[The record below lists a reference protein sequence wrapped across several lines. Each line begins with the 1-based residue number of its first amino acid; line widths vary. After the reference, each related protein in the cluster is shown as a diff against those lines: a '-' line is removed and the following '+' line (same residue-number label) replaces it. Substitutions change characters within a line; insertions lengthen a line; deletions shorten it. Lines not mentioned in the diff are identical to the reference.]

1 MTNNILPQRPTLL
14 LTRPQKDAEAFAQEV
29 LSHQPA
35 AQILISPVLTITPFS
50 TLPDLSAYA
59 AVVFT
64 SRHAVACFAHAHIPK
79 KMTCFAVGEA
89 TAEAAKKLGFLV
101 INSAGAAQDLILLV
115 QKTGA
120 AGPLIHPH
128 GQHARGQIATTL
140 TKKGIPCAECVI
152 YDQIETPLS
161 VQARALLTQPQ
172 ALLVPVFSPRSARL
186 LQRYGPLPNGSEIIA
201 ISQTVAACFST
212 QPHIK
217 TTVACHPNRG
227 AMLKAVLRR
236 FQDMMLIDPTIKGT

>member
-14 LTRPQKDAEAFAQEV
+14 LTRPQKDAQAFAQEV

-35 AQILISPVLTITPFS
+35 AQILISPVLTITPIG

-64 SRHAVACFAHAHIPK
+64 SRHAIACFAQAPIPK

-89 TAEAAKKLGFLV
+89 TAEAAKKLGFSV

-236 FQDMMLIDPTIKGT
+236 FQDMMLIEPKNKGT

>member
-14 LTRPQKDAEAFAQEV
+14 LTRPQKDAQAFAQEV

-89 TAEAAKKLGFLV
+89 TAEAAKKLGFSV

-161 VQARALLTQPQ
+161 IQARALLTQPQ

>member
-14 LTRPQKDAEAFAQEV
+14 LTRPQKDAQAFAQEV

-35 AQILISPVLTITPFS
+35 AQILISPVLTITPIG

-64 SRHAVACFAHAHIPK
+64 SRHAVACFVHAPIPK

-89 TAEAAKKLGFLV
+89 TAEAAKKLGFSV
-101 INSAGAAQDLILLV
+101 INSARAAQDLILLV

-161 VQARALLTQPQ
+161 IQARALLTQPQ

-217 TTVACHPNRG
+217 TTVAYHPNRG

>member
-14 LTRPQKDAEAFAQEV
+14 LTRPQKDAQAFAQEV

-35 AQILISPVLTITPFS
+35 AQILISPVLTITPIG

-101 INSAGAAQDLILLV
+101 ISSAGAAQDLILLV

-161 VQARALLTQPQ
+161 IQARALLTQPQ

-186 LQRYGPLPNGSEIIA
+186 LQPYGPLPNGSEIIA

>member
-1 MTNNILPQRPTLL
+1 MLL
-14 LTRPQKDAEAFAQEV
+14 LTRPQKDAQAFAQEV

-35 AQILISPVLTITPFS
+35 AQILISPVLTITPIG

-101 INSAGAAQDLILLV
+101 ISSAGAAQDLILLV

-161 VQARALLTQPQ
+161 IQARALLTQPQ

-236 FQDMMLIDPTIKGT
+236 FHDMMLIDPTIKGT

>member
-14 LTRPQKDAEAFAQEV
+14 LTRPQKDAQAFAQEV

-35 AQILISPVLTITPFS
+35 AQILISPVLTITPIG

-64 SRHAVACFAHAHIPK
+64 SRHAVACFAHAAISK

-89 TAEAAKKLGFLV
+89 TAEAAKKLGFSV

-161 VQARALLTQPQ
+161 IQARALLTQPQ

>member
-1 MTNNILPQRPTLL
+1 MTNNILPQHPTLL
-14 LTRPQKDAEAFAQEV
+14 LTRPQKDAQAFAQEI
-29 LSHQPA
+29 LSHQPT
-35 AQILISPVLTITPFS
+35 AQILISPILTITPIG

-128 GQHARGQIATTL
+128 GQHARGQIAAIL

>member
-14 LTRPQKDAEAFAQEV
+14 LTRPQKDAQAFAQEV

-35 AQILISPVLTITPFS
+35 AQILISPVLTITPIG

-64 SRHAVACFAHAHIPK
+64 SRHAVACFAHARIPK

-101 INSAGAAQDLILLV
+101 ISSAGAAQDLILLV

-186 LQRYGPLPNGSEIIA
+186 LQRYSPLPNGSEIIA

-227 AMLKAVLRR
+227 AMLKAVLRQ

>member
-14 LTRPQKDAEAFAQEV
+14 LTRPQKDAQAFAQEV

-35 AQILISPVLTITPFS
+35 AQILISPVLTITPIG

-101 INSAGAAQDLILLV
+101 ISSAGAAQDLILLV

-128 GQHARGQIATTL
+128 GQHARGQIAAIL

-227 AMLKAVLRR
+227 AMLKAVLRQ

>member
-14 LTRPQKDAEAFAQEV
+14 LTRPQKDAQAFAQEV

-35 AQILISPVLTITPFS
+35 AQILISPVLTITPIG

-64 SRHAVACFAHAHIPK
+64 SRHAVSCFVHAPIPK

-89 TAEAAKKLGFLV
+89 TAEAAKKLGFSV

-161 VQARALLTQPQ
+161 IQARALLTQPQ

>member
-1 MTNNILPQRPTLL
+1 MTNNILPQGPTLL
-14 LTRPQKDAEAFAQEV
+14 LTRPQKDAQAFAQEV

-35 AQILISPVLTITPFS
+35 AQILISPVLTITPIG

-64 SRHAVACFAHAHIPK
+64 SRHAVACFAHAPIPK

-101 INSAGAAQDLILLV
+101 ISSAGAAQDLILLM

-128 GQHARGQIATTL
+128 GQHARGQIAATL
-140 TKKGIPCAECVI
+140 TKKGVPCAECVI

-161 VQARALLTQPQ
+161 VRARALLTQPQ

>member
-14 LTRPQKDAEAFAQEV
+14 LTRPQKDAQAFAQEV

-35 AQILISPVLTITPFS
+35 AQILISPVLTITPIG

-89 TAEAAKKLGFLV
+89 TAEAAKKLGFSV
-101 INSAGAAQDLILLV
+101 INSARAAQDLILLV

-161 VQARALLTQPQ
+161 IQARALLTQPQ

>member
-14 LTRPQKDAEAFAQEV
+14 LTRPQKDAQAFAQEV

-35 AQILISPVLTITPFS
+35 AQILISPVLTITPIG

-79 KMTCFAVGEA
+79 EIICFAVGEA

>member
-14 LTRPQKDAEAFAQEV
+14 LTRPQKDAQAFAQEV

-35 AQILISPVLTITPFS
+35 AQILISPVLTITPIG

-64 SRHAVACFAHAHIPK
+64 SRHAVACFVHALIPK

-89 TAEAAKKLGFLV
+89 TAEAAKKLGFSV

-128 GQHARGQIATTL
+128 GQHARGQIAATL

-161 VQARALLTQPQ
+161 IQARALLTQPQ

>member
-14 LTRPQKDAEAFAQEV
+14 LTRPQKDAQAFAQEV

-35 AQILISPVLTITPFS
+35 AQILISPVLTITPIG

-64 SRHAVACFAHAHIPK
+64 SRPAVACFAHAPIPT

-89 TAEAAKKLGFLV
+89 TAEAAKQLGFSV

-161 VQARALLTQPQ
+161 IQARALLTQPQ

-236 FQDMMLIDPTIKGT
+236 FQDVMLIDPTIKAT

>member
-14 LTRPQKDAEAFAQEV
+14 LTRPQKDAQDFAQEV

-35 AQILISPVLTITPFS
+35 AQILISPVLTITPIG

-89 TAEAAKKLGFLV
+89 TAEAAKKLGFSV

-120 AGPLIHPH
+120 AGPVIHPH
-128 GQHARGQIATTL
+128 GQHPRGQIATTL

-161 VQARALLTQPQ
+161 IQARALLTQPQ

>member
-14 LTRPQKDAEAFAQEV
+14 LTRPQKDAQAFAQEV

-35 AQILISPVLTITPFS
+35 AQILISPVLTITPIG

-64 SRHAVACFAHAHIPK
+64 SRHAVACFVHAPIPK

-89 TAEAAKKLGFLV
+89 TAEAAKKLGFSV

-128 GQHARGQIATTL
+128 GQHARGQIAATL

-161 VQARALLTQPQ
+161 IQARALLTQPQ

>member
-14 LTRPQKDAEAFAQEV
+14 LTRPQKDAQAFAQEV

-35 AQILISPVLTITPFS
+35 AQILISPVLTITPIG

-79 KMTCFAVGEA
+79 EIICFAVGEA

-101 INSAGAAQDLILLV
+101 INSAGAAQNLILLV

-161 VQARALLTQPQ
+161 IQARALLTQPQ

-236 FQDMMLIDPTIKGT
+236 FQDMMLIDPTI

>member
-14 LTRPQKDAEAFAQEV
+14 LTRPQKDAQAFAQEV

-35 AQILISPVLTITPFS
+35 AQILISPVLTITPIG

-59 AVVFT
+59 AGVFT

-101 INSAGAAQDLILLV
+101 ISSAGAAQDLILLV

-128 GQHARGQIATTL
+128 GQHARGQIATIL

-186 LQRYGPLPNGSEIIA
+186 LQRDGPLPNGSEIIA

>member
-14 LTRPQKDAEAFAQEV
+14 LTRPQKDAQAFAQEI

-35 AQILISPVLTITPFS
+35 AQILISPVLTITPIG

-64 SRHAVACFAHAHIPK
+64 SRHAVACFAHARIPK

-89 TAEAAKKLGFLV
+89 TAEAAKKLGFSV

-227 AMLKAVLRR
+227 AMLKAVLRQ

>member
-14 LTRPQKDAEAFAQEV
+14 LTRPQNDAQAFAQEV

-35 AQILISPVLTITPFS
+35 AQIFISPVLTITPIG

-64 SRHAVACFAHAHIPK
+64 SRHAVACFVHAPIPK

-89 TAEAAKKLGFLV
+89 TAEVAKKLGFSV

-115 QKTGA
+115 QKTEA

-161 VQARALLTQPQ
+161 IQARALLTQPQ

-236 FQDMMLIDPTIKGT
+236 FQDMMLIEPKNKGT

>member
-14 LTRPQKDAEAFAQEV
+14 LTRPQKDAQAFAQEI

-35 AQILISPVLTITPFS
+35 AQILISPVRTITPS
-50 TLPDLSAYA
+50 GTLPDLYAYA

-64 SRHAVACFAHAHIPK
+64 SRHAVACFVHAPIPK

-89 TAEAAKKLGFLV
+89 TAEAAKKLGFSV

>member
-14 LTRPQKDAEAFAQEV
+14 LTRPQKDAQAFAQEV

-35 AQILISPVLTITPFS
+35 AQILISPVLTITPIG

-101 INSAGAAQDLILLV
+101 ISSAGAAQDLILLV

-128 GQHARGQIATTL
+128 GQHARGQIAAIL

-186 LQRYGPLPNGSEIIA
+186 LQRYSPLPNGSEIIA

>member
-14 LTRPQKDAEAFAQEV
+14 LTRPKKDAQAFAQEV

-35 AQILISPVLTITPFS
+35 AQILISPVFDISPIG

-59 AVVFT
+59 AVLFT
-64 SRHAVACFAHAHIPK
+64 SRHAVACFEHAPIPQ

-89 TAEAAKKLGFLV
+89 TAEAAKKLGFSV

-161 VQARALLTQPQ
+161 IQARALLTQPQ

-217 TTVACHPNRG
+217 TTVAIHPNRG

>member
-14 LTRPQKDAEAFAQEV
+14 LTRPQKDAQAFAQEI

-35 AQILISPVLTITPFS
+35 AQILISPVLTITPIG

-89 TAEAAKKLGFLV
+89 TAEAAKKLGFSV

-186 LQRYGPLPNGSEIIA
+186 LQRYGPLSFCP
-201 ISQTVAACFST
+201 
-212 QPHIK
+212 
-217 TTVACHPNRG
+217 
-227 AMLKAVLRR
+227 
-236 FQDMMLIDPTIKGT
+236 

>member
-14 LTRPQKDAEAFAQEV
+14 LTRPQKDAQAFAQEV

-35 AQILISPVLTITPFS
+35 AQILISPVLTITPIG

-64 SRHAVACFAHAHIPK
+64 SRHAVACFVHAPIPK

-89 TAEAAKKLGFLV
+89 TAEVAKKLGFSV

-161 VQARALLTQPQ
+161 IQARALLTQPQ

>member
-1 MTNNILPQRPTLL
+1 MTNNILPQHPTLL
-14 LTRPQKDAEAFAQEV
+14 LTRPQKDAQAFAQEV
-29 LSHQPA
+29 LSHQPV
-35 AQILISPVLTITPFS
+35 AQILISPVLTITPIG

-89 TAEAAKKLGFLV
+89 TAEVAKKLGFLV
-101 INSAGAAQDLILLV
+101 ISSAGAAQDLILLV

-120 AGPLIHPH
+120 AGPVIHPH
-128 GQHARGQIATTL
+128 GQHARGQIAATL

-161 VQARALLTQPQ
+161 IQARALLTQPQ

>member
-14 LTRPQKDAEAFAQEV
+14 LTRPQKDAQAFAQEI

-35 AQILISPVLTITPFS
+35 AQILISPGLTITPIG

-64 SRHAVACFAHAHIPK
+64 SRHAVACFVHAPIPK

-89 TAEAAKKLGFLV
+89 TAEAAKKLGFSV

-128 GQHARGQIATTL
+128 GQHARGQIAAIL
-140 TKKGIPCAECVI
+140 TKKGIPWAECVI

-227 AMLKAVLRR
+227 AMLKAVLRQ

>member
-14 LTRPQKDAEAFAQEV
+14 LTRPQKDAQAFAQEV

-35 AQILISPVLTITPFS
+35 AQILISPVLTITPIG

-128 GQHARGQIATTL
+128 GQHARGQIAAIL

-212 QPHIK
+212 QAHIK

>member
-14 LTRPQKDAEAFAQEV
+14 LTRPQKDAQAFAQEV

-35 AQILISPVLTITPFS
+35 AQILISPVLTITPIG

-89 TAEAAKKLGFLV
+89 TAEAAKKLGFSV

-161 VQARALLTQPQ
+161 IQARALLTQPQ

-212 QPHIK
+212 QAHIK

>member
-14 LTRPQKDAEAFAQEV
+14 LTRPQKDAQAFAQEV

-35 AQILISPVLTITPFS
+35 AQILISPVLTITPIG

-64 SRHAVACFAHAHIPK
+64 SRHAVACFAHARIPK

-101 INSAGAAQDLILLV
+101 ISSAGAAQDLILLV

-128 GQHARGQIATTL
+128 GQHARGQIAAIL

>member
-14 LTRPQKDAEAFAQEV
+14 LTRPQKDAQAFAQEI

-35 AQILISPVLTITPFS
+35 AQILISPVLTITPIG

-101 INSAGAAQDLILLV
+101 ISSAGAAQDLILLV

-128 GQHARGQIATTL
+128 GQHARGQIAAIL

>member
-14 LTRPQKDAEAFAQEV
+14 LTRPQKDAQAFAQEV

-35 AQILISPVLTITPFS
+35 AQILISPVLTITPIG

-101 INSAGAAQDLILLV
+101 ISSAGAAQDLILLV

-128 GQHARGQIATTL
+128 GQHARGQIAATL
-140 TKKGIPCAECVI
+140 TKKSIPCAECVI

>member
-14 LTRPQKDAEAFAQEV
+14 LTRPQKDAQAFAQEV

-35 AQILISPVLTITPFS
+35 AQILISPVLTITPIGA
-50 TLPDLSAYA
+50 LPDLSAYA

-89 TAEAAKKLGFLV
+89 TAEAAKKLGFSV

-128 GQHARGQIATTL
+128 GQHARDQIAAPL

>member
-14 LTRPQKDAEAFAQEV
+14 LTRPQKDAQAFAQEV

-35 AQILISPVLTITPFS
+35 AQILISPVLTITPIG

-64 SRHAVACFAHAHIPK
+64 SRHAVACFVHAPIPK

-89 TAEAAKKLGFLV
+89 TAEAAKKLGFSV
-101 INSAGAAQDLILLV
+101 INSAGAAQGLILLV

-120 AGPLIHPH
+120 ARPLIHPH
-128 GQHARGQIATTL
+128 GHHARGQIATTL

-161 VQARALLTQPQ
+161 IQARALLTQPQ